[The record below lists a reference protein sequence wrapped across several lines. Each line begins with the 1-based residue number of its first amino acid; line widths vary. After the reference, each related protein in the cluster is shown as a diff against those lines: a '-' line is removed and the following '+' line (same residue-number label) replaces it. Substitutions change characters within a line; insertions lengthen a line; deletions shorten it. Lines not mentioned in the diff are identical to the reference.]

1 MSNRVVTAHIPIDLA
16 EQVDLLAARLDRP
29 KGWIVRQALT
39 SWVELEAK
47 RHQLTLEGL
56 ADVDANRVVEHSS
69 VVAWAKD
76 LDQAE

>member
-1 MSNRVVTAHIPIDLA
+1 MNSRVVTAHIPLDLA
-16 EQVDLLAARLDRP
+16 EQVDMLAARLDRP

-56 ADVDANRVVEHSS
+56 ADVDSGRVVDHAS
-69 VVAWAKD
+69 VVAWAKN
-76 LDQAE
+76 LDQSV

>member
-1 MSNRVVTAHIPIDLA
+1 MNNRVVTAHIPIDLA

-39 SWVELEAK
+39 SWVELEVK

-56 ADVDANRVVEHSS
+56 SDVDANRVVDHSS
-69 VVAWAKD
+69 VVAWAKG
-76 LDQAE
+76 LDQAG

>member
-1 MSNRVVTAHIPIDLA
+1 MNNRVVTAHIPIDLA
-16 EQVDLLAARLDRP
+16 EQVDLLAARLERS

-56 ADVDANRVVEHSS
+56 SDVDANRVVDHSS
-69 VVAWAKD
+69 VVAWAKG
-76 LDQAE
+76 LDQAG

>member
-47 RHQLTLEGL
+47 RYQLTMDGL
-56 ADVDANRVVEHSS
+56 ADVDANRVVDHSS
-69 VVAWAKD
+69 VVDWAKSF
-76 LDQAE
+76 DQAE

>member
-47 RHQLTLEGL
+47 RYQLTMDGL
-56 ADVDANRVVEHSS
+56 ADVDANRVVDHSS
-69 VVAWAKD
+69 VVDWAKS

>member
-47 RHQLTLEGL
+47 RYQLTMDGL
-56 ADVDANRVVEHSS
+56 ADVDANRVVDHSS
-69 VVAWAKD
+69 VATWAKN
-76 LDQAE
+76 LDQDG